1 MGDKAVSFR
10 DKTKSKIMKQFLH
23 SALSAVVLA
32 LFAVTAIAQGPAKVK
47 APKEKPVRV
56 CHTMGNLDRLMHEHP
71 KMERN
76 MALIERH
83 TQEFVRERQASSAN
97 RSQSQLMVTIPVV
110 FHVIYANE
118 TENISDAQIQS
129 QLDILNEDFR
139 RLNANQDDV
148 WAQAADTQIE
158 FCLASQDPDGNESNG
173 ILRVPTTVGSFGT
186 NDGMKFTSQGGS
198 DAWPASEYMNFW
210 VCNIGGGILGYAQ
223 FPGGPDAT
231 DGIVCDYRYTGN
243 MGTAQAPF
251 DLGRTA
257 THEVGHWL
265 NLRHIWG
272 DGGCGAS
279 DFVDDT
285 PDSDG
290 PNYGCSLGSV
300 ACGTE
305 DMVQNYMDYS
315 DDACMNLFTQGQA
328 DRMNALFAPG
338 GTRASL
344 LDSEGC
350 VPSGFGCTDETAC
363 NYSPTAIEDNGSC
376 EYVIDECG
384 ECGGN
389 NESCGGCTN
398 PEACNYDPEA
408 IVDDSS
414 CILDGEDLTI
424 TILTDNYPGEIAWT
438 VTSAAGEVV
447 AAGGPYGSAA
457 TEYAEQVCIDAG
469 CYTFNITDTFGDGI
483 CCGFG
488 EGGYTITSE
497 GVVLASGGDYGS
509 GESVDICLGSG
520 FGCTDATACNYDPEA
535 TTDDGTCEFG
545 SCAGCTDPEACNYDA
560 NATTDDGSCA
570 VNDDCGVCGGD
581 SSSCTGCTDET
592 ACNYDMDATIDDG
605 SCIFGGS
612 GATLFMYDSYGDG
625 WNANTL
631 TIGDEEFCF
640 PDAFGDC
647 TTTDVWDIYSNEVSF
662 DLCLDLTQCLN
673 VVYNGN
679 GLYQTENSWAI
690 VDADG
695 VTIAS
700 GGAESGV
707 VGDCGQGCTDPAAC
721 NYDAEAIL
729 EDGSCDFSCYGCTDA
744 EACNYDE
751 TATIDDGSCLA
762 NDDCGVCGGDNSS
775 CGGCTDVE
783 ACNYDETAT
792 IDDGSC
798 LSNDDCGV
806 CGGDNSTCGGCT
818 DPEAC
823 NYDEA
828 ATIDDGSCIF
838 GGAGFTLFMY
848 DSYGDGWN
856 ANTLTVGGVDYCFPD
871 AFGDCSTTDVWD
883 IYANEVSFDICLDTA
898 GCVDIVYNGT
908 GAFQS
913 ENSWA
918 LVDASGA
925 TVASGGAESAFYGDC
940 GLGCTDPEACNYD
953 MDATIEDGSC
963 TYDCNGCTD
972 PMACNYDAD
981 ATVDDGSCIL
991 EGMALNITV
1000 GGGTWDGEIGWTL
1013 EADSVVYASGVA
1025 GDYTVCI
1032 ESGCYVFNMTDS
1044 YGDGW
1049 NGATYTLTDA
1059 DGMLVASGDLDSAQ
1073 TGDGFT
1079 VGADSIQFGDA
1090 DCGLGCTDP
1099 TACNYDESAT
1109 LDNGTCN
1116 YDCNGCTDPEACN
1129 YNPDATEDDGSC
1141 LSLDECGVCGG
1152 DNSTCGGCT
1161 DPEACNYDAEAVV
1174 DDGSCILGGQN
1185 LVVSIL
1191 TDNYPGETTWTLTD
1205 LDGAVVASGGPY
1217 SDAGTLYEESI
1228 CVGDGCYAFTIN
1240 DSFGDG
1246 ICCAFGEGSYT
1257 VSSDGVVLAAGGE
1270 FVSQDVV
1277 EICLG
1282 SGFGCTDPE
1291 ACNYDPEATTE
1302 NGSCNYDCYGCADS
1316 MARNYDPFATEDD
1329 GSCEYTSCVGCTD
1342 SSACNYNPA
1351 ATMDDGSCLQLDAC
1365 GVCGGDGSTCSGCTD
1380 PEAENYDPSA
1390 TVDDGS
1396 CTYPN
1401 DCPEDLNND
1410 GQISVADIL
1419 LLLSDFGCS
1428 SDCDA
1433 DLNDDGATNVNDIL
1447 QILAA
1452 FGQEC

>member
-1 MGDKAVSFR
+1 MCEFGDESNDLGDKAVSFR

-751 TATIDDGSCLA
+751 SATIDDGSCL
-762 NDDCGVCGGDNSS
+762 V
-775 CGGCTDVE
+775 
-783 ACNYDETAT
+783 
-792 IDDGSC
+792 
-798 LSNDDCGV
+798 NDDCGV

-1270 FVSQDVV
+1270 FASQDVV

-1302 NGSCNYDCYGCADS
+1302 NGSCNYDCNGCTDA
-1316 MARNYDPFATEDD
+1316 MACNYDPFATEDD

>member
-1 MGDKAVSFR
+1 MCEFGDESNDLGDKAVSFR

-520 FGCTDATACNYDPEA
+520 FGCTDATA
-535 TTDDGTCEFG
+535 
-545 SCAGCTDPEACNYDA
+545 
-560 NATTDDGSCA
+560 
-570 VNDDCGVCGGD
+570 
-581 SSSCTGCTDET
+581 
-592 ACNYDMDATIDDG
+592 
-605 SCIFGGS
+605 
-612 GATLFMYDSYGDG
+612 
-625 WNANTL
+625 
-631 TIGDEEFCF
+631 
-640 PDAFGDC
+640 
-647 TTTDVWDIYSNEVSF
+647 
-662 DLCLDLTQCLN
+662 
-673 VVYNGN
+673 
-679 GLYQTENSWAI
+679 
-690 VDADG
+690 
-695 VTIAS
+695 
-700 GGAESGV
+700 
-707 VGDCGQGCTDPAAC
+707 
-721 NYDAEAIL
+721 
-729 EDGSCDFSCYGCTDA
+729 
-744 EACNYDE
+744 
-751 TATIDDGSCLA
+751 
-762 NDDCGVCGGDNSS
+762 
-775 CGGCTDVE
+775 
-783 ACNYDETAT
+783 
-792 IDDGSC
+792 
-798 LSNDDCGV
+798 
-806 CGGDNSTCGGCT
+806 
-818 DPEAC
+818 
-823 NYDEA
+823 
-828 ATIDDGSCIF
+828 
-838 GGAGFTLFMY
+838 
-848 DSYGDGWN
+848 
-856 ANTLTVGGVDYCFPD
+856 
-871 AFGDCSTTDVWD
+871 
-883 IYANEVSFDICLDTA
+883 
-898 GCVDIVYNGT
+898 
-908 GAFQS
+908 
-913 ENSWA
+913 
-918 LVDASGA
+918 
-925 TVASGGAESAFYGDC
+925 
-940 GLGCTDPEACNYD
+940 
-953 MDATIEDGSC
+953 
-963 TYDCNGCTD
+963 
-972 PMACNYDAD
+972 
-981 ATVDDGSCIL
+981 
-991 EGMALNITV
+991 
-1000 GGGTWDGEIGWTL
+1000 
-1013 EADSVVYASGVA
+1013 
-1025 GDYTVCI
+1025 
-1032 ESGCYVFNMTDS
+1032 
-1044 YGDGW
+1044 
-1049 NGATYTLTDA
+1049 
-1059 DGMLVASGDLDSAQ
+1059 
-1073 TGDGFT
+1073 
-1079 VGADSIQFGDA
+1079 
-1090 DCGLGCTDP
+1090 
-1099 TACNYDESAT
+1099 
-1109 LDNGTCN
+1109 
-1116 YDCNGCTDPEACN
+1116 
-1129 YNPDATEDDGSC
+1129 
-1141 LSLDECGVCGG
+1141 
-1152 DNSTCGGCT
+1152 
-1161 DPEACNYDAEAVV
+1161 
-1174 DDGSCILGGQN
+1174 
-1185 LVVSIL
+1185 
-1191 TDNYPGETTWTLTD
+1191 
-1205 LDGAVVASGGPY
+1205 
-1217 SDAGTLYEESI
+1217 
-1228 CVGDGCYAFTIN
+1228 
-1240 DSFGDG
+1240 
-1246 ICCAFGEGSYT
+1246 
-1257 VSSDGVVLAAGGE
+1257 
-1270 FVSQDVV
+1270 
-1277 EICLG
+1277 
-1282 SGFGCTDPE
+1282 
-1291 ACNYDPEATTE
+1291 
-1302 NGSCNYDCYGCADS
+1302 
-1316 MARNYDPFATEDD
+1316 
-1329 GSCEYTSCVGCTD
+1329 
-1342 SSACNYNPA
+1342 
-1351 ATMDDGSCLQLDAC
+1351 
-1365 GVCGGDGSTCSGCTD
+1365 
-1380 PEAENYDPSA
+1380 
-1390 TVDDGS
+1390 
-1396 CTYPN
+1396 
-1401 DCPEDLNND
+1401 
-1410 GQISVADIL
+1410 
-1419 LLLSDFGCS
+1419 
-1428 SDCDA
+1428 
-1433 DLNDDGATNVNDIL
+1433 
-1447 QILAA
+1447 
-1452 FGQEC
+1452 